1 MRAQNNFM
9 WLTLASSGSTLVC
22 CALPA
27 LLVSLGAGAAVAS
40 LVSTFP
46 FLIWMSQHKTA
57 LFVAS
62 GLMML
67 AAWWWR
73 RQPAACPLEP
83 ELARACARYKRISDW
98 VFRFSVAVYAVGVFF
113 AYILP
118 WLLYG

>member
-1 MRAQNNFM
+1 MRAQKNFM
-9 WLTLASSGSTLVC
+9 WLTLASSGSTLLC

-27 LLVSLGAGAAVAS
+27 LLVSLGAGAALAS

-46 FLIWMSQHKTA
+46 FLIWLSQHKTV

-67 AAWWWR
+67 GAWFWR
-73 RQPAACPLEP
+73 RQPAACPLDP

-98 VFRFSVAVYAVGVFF
+98 VFRFSVAVYATGVFF
-113 AYILP
+113 AYVLP
-118 WLLYG
+118 WVLYG